1 MSASCV
7 QHIPR
12 TYAFS
17 SPVQK
22 TMFIDGRYLAPG
34 LGRVCHVSPE
44 TALRGKQQAIPGAN
58 TRSHPLPRVFRA
70 LHERIINLVC
80 SPRTRAR
87 IGRPAAFAR
96 TREASGACVSRQ
108 PASQHLNDTPAFD
121 TAAIVQS
128 AQRSVLSIRHAGC
141 GVVIA
146 LMPPKTHNPR
156 MLCETGHR
164 IVLVCPTVDSNKVF
178 HFRPWST
185 PGDARIVARWARSV
199 DIIPLRFKVG
209 ARKR

>member
-108 PASQHLNDTPAFD
+108 PASQPASERHACIRHRCYRPKRPVQRPFD
-121 TAAIVQS
+121 TTCRLRRCY
-128 AQRSVLSIRHAGC
+128 RSHA
-141 GVVIA
+141 
-146 LMPPKTHNPR
+146 T
-156 MLCETGHR
+156 
-164 IVLVCPTVDSNKVF
+164 
-178 HFRPWST
+178 
-185 PGDARIVARWARSV
+185 
-199 DIIPLRFKVG
+199 
-209 ARKR
+209 